1 MLTYSNAWKT
11 NYISYICI
19 LLNDDPPALCFSK
32 PDNAE
37 YHLSIGCQREPDIE
51 RKIKEQ
57 QFIGDI
63 PPVVDNN
70 QIFHV
75 RRMQRDFNSP
85 DSLSIVIATNE
96 KALYQDYSR
105 YYGGEGNSTYLLDE
119 EGYIFSSSERD
130 QVGEKFEE
138 DIFQEIKSGSTVIS
152 GGTEKITCI
161 FKTVIL

>member
-1 MLTYSNAWKT
+1 MCFTYSNAWKT

-19 LLNDDPPALCFSK
+19 LLNDDPLLYVSANQITPNTIYQSAVSANQILK
-32 PDNAE
+32 EN
-37 YHLSIGCQREPDIE
+37 Q
-51 RKIKEQ
+51 EQ

-96 KALYQDYSR
+96 KGFVPGLFPLLWR
-105 YYGGEGNSTYLLDE
+105 RGNSTYLF
-119 EGYIFSSSERD
+119 G
-130 QVGEKFEE
+130 
-138 DIFQEIKSGSTVIS
+138 
-152 GGTEKITCI
+152 
-161 FKTVIL
+161 

>member
-1 MLTYSNAWKT
+1 MIFYCNARKT

-19 LLNDDPPALCFSK
+19 LLNDDPLLYVSANQITPNTIYQSAVSANQILK
-32 PDNAE
+32 EN
-37 YHLSIGCQREPDIE
+37 Q
-51 RKIKEQ
+51 EQ

-96 KALYQDYSR
+96 KALYQIIPATMAER
-105 YYGGEGNSTYLLDE
+105 GILLIFWMRRV
-119 EGYIFSSSERD
+119 IFSPLP
-130 QVGEKFEE
+130 
-138 DIFQEIKSGSTVIS
+138 SGTR
-152 GGTEKITCI
+152 
-161 FKTVIL
+161 

>member
-19 LLNDDPPALCFSK
+19 LLNDDPLLYVSANQITPNTIYQSAVSANQILK
-32 PDNAE
+32 EN
-37 YHLSIGCQREPDIE
+37 Q
-51 RKIKEQ
+51 EQ

-119 EGYIFSSSERD
+119 EG
-130 QVGEKFEE
+130 
-138 DIFQEIKSGSTVIS
+138 
-152 GGTEKITCI
+152 
-161 FKTVIL
+161 